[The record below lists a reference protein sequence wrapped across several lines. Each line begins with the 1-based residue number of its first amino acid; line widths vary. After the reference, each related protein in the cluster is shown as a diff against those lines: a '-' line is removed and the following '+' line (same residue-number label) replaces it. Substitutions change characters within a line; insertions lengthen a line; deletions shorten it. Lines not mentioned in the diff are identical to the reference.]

1 MFERRSEP
9 LLPLGLFVGRVTWSL
24 VIAAVIDVVALVIGA
39 VGFTGL
45 EGLSWADSFLNSAL
59 VLTGNGPI
67 ARMGTMG
74 GKVFLLA
81 YALAGVVVFAAVISV
96 VVAPLL
102 HRVLHAFHIDVT
114 D

>member
-9 LLPLGLFVGRVTWSL
+9 LLPLGRFVGRLTWSV
-24 VIAAVIDVVALVIGA
+24 VIAGIIDAVALVIGA
-39 VGFTGL
+39 IGFSGL
-45 EGLSWADSFLNSAL
+45 EGLSWADSFLNAAL

-67 ARMGTMG
+67 ARMGTTG
-74 GKVFLLA
+74 GQVFLLV

-96 VVAPLL
+96 VVAPFF
-102 HRVLHAFHIDVT
+102 HRLLHAFHLDVS